1 MKSQNAGVQAFACFE
16 CCQGLK
22 APLHATQPEGWT
34 PTVALVAFLFA
45 TPLFAAQP
53 KVKSVELVVGSRLPA
68 EGGPEMT
75 PASPLK
81 SPFGVDFDQ
90 MGSMF
95 IVELEGGRVFERTPD
110 GKIVQIGG

>member
-1 MKSQNAGVQAFACFE
+1 MKSRIAGVQAFA
-16 CCQGLK
+16 
-22 APLHATQPEGWT
+22 
-34 PTVALVAFLFA
+34 FLFA
-45 TPLFAAQP
+45 VPLFAAQP
-53 KVKSVELVVGSRLPA
+53 KAKSVELVVGSRLPA

-75 PASPLK
+75 PASPLN

-110 GKIVQIGG
+110 GKIGQIGGDGSKSYKGDGGPLAK